1 MKKFDLTTQAGV
13 ALAQNFLGTSLI
25 GNGGPLFIVGKYL
38 LDKLFTT
45 PEEQGKVVQN
55 LIEKG
60 KKEGV
65 DEMEI
70 ELKDRGGL
78 AFNAPIEGCN
88 IDVHVGK
95 DQKMRIKVKYK

>member
-1 MKKFDLTTQAGV
+1 MKKFDLTTQDGV
-13 ALAQNFLGTSLI
+13 ALAQNFLGRSLI
-25 GNGGPLFIVGKYL
+25 GNGGPLLMIGKYL

-45 PEEQGKVVQN
+45 PEEQGEVVQN

-60 KKEGV
+60 KQEGV

-78 AFNAPIEGCN
+78 SFNAPIEGCN

-95 DQKMRIKVKYK
+95 DQKTTIKVKYK